1 MQLGLEEGKKYRKGL
16 QGQSGLPSYV
26 LHLKRFIKVNGYKFL
41 SDHKPEWRWKKHSSI
56 NQHIK
61 SNSKS
66 KWFGN
71 EMENFSLFFPQKLH

>member
-41 SDHKPEWRWKKHSSI
+41 SDHKPE
-56 NQHIK
+56 
-61 SNSKS
+61 
-66 KWFGN
+66 
-71 EMENFSLFFPQKLH
+71 